1 MVGWFEIPVSD
12 MDRAVKFYN
21 EVFQI
26 KIAVHNMGELIMG
39 WFPMAEDPEAKGA
52 SGSLVYHKE
61 FYKPSKEGALVYFT
75 SRKEEFYKPSKEG
88 VLVYFT
94 SRKGDIK
101 DELSRIEK
109 AGGKILKP
117 KTQISP
123 DHGYMA
129 LFLDTEGNRV
139 ALHSLK

>member
-1 MVGWFEIPVSD
+1 MKSNMVGWFEIPVSD

-21 EVFQI
+21 KVFQI
-26 KIAVHNMGELIMG
+26 KIAVHHMGELVMG
-39 WFPMAEDPEAKGA
+39 WFPFPENPEAKGA
-52 SGSLVYHKE
+52 GGSLVYHKE

-75 SRKEEFYKPSKEG
+75 SRS
-88 VLVYFT
+88 
-94 SRKGDIK
+94 GDIS

-129 LFLDTEGNRV
+129 LFLDSEENRV

>member
-39 WFPMAEDPEAKGA
+39 WFPMAENPEVKGA

-75 SRKEEFYKPSKEG
+75 SRS
-88 VLVYFT
+88 
-94 SRKGDIK
+94 GDIN

-109 AGGKILKP
+109 SGGKILKT

-129 LFLDTEGNRV
+129 LFLDSEGNRV

>member
-1 MVGWFEIPVSD
+1 MVGWFEIPVND

-26 KIAVHNMGELIMG
+26 NIAVHPMGDLIMG
-39 WFPMAEDPEAKGA
+39 WFPFAENPEAKGA
-52 SGSLVYHKE
+52 SGSLVYQKE
-61 FYKPSKEGALVYFT
+61 FYKPSTEGTLIYFT
-75 SRKEEFYKPSKEG
+75 SR
-88 VLVYFT
+88 T
-94 SRKGDIK
+94 GDIK

-109 AGGKILKP
+109 TGGKILKP

-129 LFLDTEGNRV
+129 LCLDTEGNRV
-139 ALHSLK
+139 ALHSLE

>member
-1 MVGWFEIPVSD
+1 MKSNMVGWFEIPVQD

-21 EVFQI
+21 EVFRI
-26 KIAVHNMGELIMG
+26 KIAVHNMGELVMG
-39 WFPMAEDPEAKGA
+39 WFPFAEDPEAKGA
-52 SGSLVYHKE
+52 SGSLVYQKE
-61 FYKPSKEGALVYFT
+61 FYKPSKEGALIYFT
-75 SRKEEFYKPSKEG
+75 SR
-88 VLVYFT
+88 T
-94 SRKGDIK
+94 GDIK

-117 KTQISP
+117 KTQISE

-139 ALHSLK
+139 ALHSLR

>member
-1 MVGWFEIPVSD
+1 MVGWFEIPVND
-12 MDRAVKFYN
+12 MDLAVKFYN

-26 KIAVHNMGELIMG
+26 NIAVHPMGDLIMG
-39 WFPMAEDPEAKGA
+39 WFPFAENPEAKGA
-52 SGSLVYHKE
+52 SGSLVCQKE
-61 FYKPSKEGALVYFT
+61 FYKPSTEGTLIYFT
-75 SRKEEFYKPSKEG
+75 SR
-88 VLVYFT
+88 T
-94 SRKGDIK
+94 GDIK

-139 ALHSLK
+139 ALHSIA

>member
-1 MVGWFEIPVSD
+1 MIGWFEIPVSD
-12 MDRAVKFYN
+12 MDRAVEFYN

-26 KIAVHNMGELIMG
+26 KIEVHDMGELIMG
-39 WFPMAEDPEAKGA
+39 WFPFAGNSETKGA

-61 FYKPSKEGALVYFT
+61 FYKPSTEGTLIYFT
-75 SRKEEFYKPSKEG
+75 SR
-88 VLVYFT
+88 T
-94 SRKGDIK
+94 GDIK
-101 DELSRIEK
+101 HELGRIEK

-123 DHGYMA
+123 EHGYTA

-139 ALHSLK
+139 ALHSLE

>member
-1 MVGWFEIPVSD
+1 MVGWFEIPLND

-26 KIAVHNMGELIMG
+26 NIAVHPMGDLIMG
-39 WFPMAEDPEAKGA
+39 WFPFAENPEAKGA
-52 SGSLVYHKE
+52 SGSLVYQKE
-61 FYKPSKEGALVYFT
+61 FYKPSTEGTLIYFT
-75 SRKEEFYKPSKEG
+75 SR
-88 VLVYFT
+88 T
-94 SRKGDIK
+94 GDIK

-109 AGGKILKP
+109 TGGKILKP

-129 LFLDTEGNRV
+129 LCLDTEGNRV
-139 ALHSLK
+139 ALHSLE

>member
-12 MDRAVKFYN
+12 MDRAVAFYN

-26 KIAVHNMGELIMG
+26 KITVHDMGELIMG
-39 WFPMAEDPEAKGA
+39 WFPLAENPEAKGA
-52 SGSLVYHKE
+52 SGSLVYHKG
-61 FYKPSKEGALVYFT
+61 FYKPSTDGILIYFT
-75 SRKEEFYKPSKEG
+75 SR
-88 VLVYFT
+88 T
-94 SRKGDIK
+94 GDIK
-101 DELSRIEK
+101 HELSRIEK

-123 DHGYMA
+123 EHGYMA

>member
-1 MVGWFEIPVSD
+1 MKSNMVGWFEIPVKD
-12 MDRAVKFYN
+12 IDRAVAFYN

-26 KIAVHNMGELIMG
+26 KIAVHDMGELVMG
-39 WFPMAEDPEAKGA
+39 WFPLAEDPKAKGA

-61 FYKPSKEGALVYFT
+61 FYKPSKEGTLAYFT
-75 SRKEEFYKPSKEG
+75 SR
-88 VLVYFT
+88 T
-94 SRKGDIK
+94 GDIK

-109 AGGKILKP
+109 AGGNILKP
-117 KTQISP
+117 KTKISE

-139 ALHSLK
+139 ALHSIK